1 MQDLQAKKEK
11 ELTIAEEFWE
21 AYKEEIKE
29 SIITLKK
36 DYPEMHIED
45 INDALVDV
53 FFHLREEYGVH

>member
-1 MQDLQAKKEK
+1 M
-11 ELTIAEEFWE
+11 TIAEEFWE

-53 FFHLREEYGVH
+53 FFHLREEYGVR